1 MTLTKPN
8 AVDDPQEPDTVE
20 SDTTPSEVTQEAE
33 SGSTGDATVNL
44 YGGEMDLQSAVSLIA
59 DVIEKPDDYG
69 LVSSERVE
77 LFETKTADHRE
88 RIDQLEDSIAELYA
102 AIAVMTDTDT
112 DWRHADVTVYDDGE
126 YQVSL
131 DPTGNGGETSPGE

>member
-8 AVDDPQEPDTVE
+8 AVDEPQEPDTVE
-20 SDTTPSEVTQEAE
+20 SDTTPSEATQQAE
-33 SGSTGDATVNL
+33 NGSTEDSTVSL
-44 YGGEMDLQSAVSLIA
+44 YGAEMDLESAVRLIA
-59 DVIEKPDDYG
+59 DVIETPDEYG

-77 LFETKTADHRE
+77 PLETKTEDHRE

-102 AIAVMTDTDT
+102 AITVMADTDT

>member
-8 AVDDPQEPDTVE
+8 AVDEPQEPDTVE
-20 SDTTPSEVTQEAE
+20 SDTTPSEATQQAE
-33 SGSTGDATVNL
+33 NNSTEDSTVSL
-44 YGGEMDLQSAVSLIA
+44 YGAEMDLESAVRLIA
-59 DVIEKPDDYG
+59 DVIETPDEYG

-77 LFETKTADHRE
+77 PLETKTEDHRE

-102 AIAVMTDTDT
+102 AITVMADTDT
-112 DWRHADVTVYDDGE
+112 DWRHADVTVYDDGD

-131 DPTGNGGETSPGE
+131 DPTGDGGETLPGE

>member
-8 AVDDPQEPDTVE
+8 AVDEPQEPDTVE
-20 SDTTPSEVTQEAE
+20 SDTTPSEATQQAE
-33 SGSTGDATVNL
+33 NDSTEHATINL
-44 YGGEMDLQSAVSLIA
+44 YGGEMDLESAVSLIA
-59 DVIEKPDDYG
+59 DVIEAPDEYG
-69 LVSSERVE
+69 LVSGDRVE
-77 LFETKTADHRE
+77 PLETKTEDHRE

-102 AIAVMTDTDT
+102 AIAVMTDTDM

-131 DPTGNGGETSPGE
+131 DPTGDGGGTLPGE